1 MVKIEKP
8 TFQFLSDIKKHNER
22 EWFIANRKR
31 YDEAKGNF
39 TDFIQE
45 VINEITSFDPILKG
59 LEAKSCIYRI
69 NRDIRFSNDKSPYKT
84 HFGAF
89 ILRGGN
95 KNMHAYAGYYIHI
108 EPGNCMLSGGAY
120 MPPTSWL
127 SAIREKIDEQGDE
140 LLKIAANK
148 DFVRYFGNIEGEK
161 LKTAP
166 KGYPRDHKFIELLKL
181 KSFLATCLIS
191 DEVAAKK
198 DYFKLIISGCRAMK
212 PFIDFL
218 NDY

>member
-1 MVKIEKP
+1 MVQIEKS
-8 TFQFLSDIKKHNER
+8 TMQFLSDLKKHNDR
-22 EWFIANRKR
+22 EWFAANRKR
-31 YDEAKGNF
+31 YEDARNNF
-39 TDFIQE
+39 TAFIQE

-120 MPPTSWL
+120 IPPTSWL

-140 LLKIAANK
+140 LLKISRNK
-148 DFVRYFGNIEGEK
+148 DFIKYFGKIEGEK

-166 KGYPRDHKFIELLKL
+166 KGYPKDHKFIELLKL
-181 KSFLATCLIS
+181 KSFLATCLVT
-191 DEVAAKK
+191 DEAATKK
-198 DYFKLIISGCRAMK
+198 DYLSWVISGCRAMK
-212 PFIDFL
+212 PMIDFL

>member
-1 MVKIEKP
+1 MIQIEKS
-8 TFQFLSDIKKHNER
+8 TMQFLSDLKKHNER
-22 EWFIANRKR
+22 EWFTANRKR
-31 YDEAKGNF
+31 YEEAKINF

-45 VINEITSFDPILKG
+45 IINEITSFDPIFKG

-69 NRDIRFSNDKSPYKT
+69 NRDIRFSNDKSPYKA

-95 KNMHAYAGYYIHI
+95 KNMHTFAGYYIHI
-108 EPGNCMLSGGAY
+108 EPGSCMLSGGAY

-127 SAIREKIDEQGDE
+127 SEIRAKIDDQGDE
-140 LLKIAANK
+140 LLKIVSNK
-148 DFVRYFGNIEGEK
+148 DFVKYFGNIDGDK

-166 KGYPRDHKFIELLKL
+166 KGYPKDHKFIELLKY
-181 KSFLATCLIS
+181 KSFLATHMFS
-191 DEVAAKK
+191 DEKAMSK
-198 DYFKLIISGCRAMK
+198 DYFSLIVSGCRAMK
-212 PFIDFL
+212 PMIDFL

>member
-1 MVKIEKP
+1 MVQIEKS
-8 TFQFLSDIKKHNER
+8 TMQFLSDLKKHNDR
-22 EWFIANRKR
+22 EWFAKNRKR
-31 YDEAKGNF
+31 YEEARVNF
-39 TDFIQE
+39 TDFIQA

-95 KNMHAYAGYYIHI
+95 KNMHTCAGYYIHI
-108 EPGNCMLSGGAY
+108 EPGNCMISGGAY
-120 MPPTSWL
+120 IPPASWL
-127 SAIREKIDEQGDE
+127 SAIREKIDDQGDE
-140 LLKIAANK
+140 LLKICSDK
-148 DFVRYFGNIEGEK
+148 EFVKYFGKIEGEK

-166 KGYPRDHKFIELLKL
+166 KGYPKDHKFIELLKL
-181 KSFLATCLIS
+181 KSFLATCLVS
-191 DEVAAKK
+191 DEAATAKS
-198 DYFKLIISGCRAMK
+198 YFNLIISGCRAMK
-212 PFIDFL
+212 PMIGFL